1 MANEKALIGA
11 AIAAGKT
18 VIGVCLSA
26 QLIAAALG
34 ARVYPNA
41 HREIGWFPVALT
53 DQGRASDLFAF
64 LPHRFEV
71 FHWHGDI
78 FGLPDGAVHLAHSEG
93 CEHQVFLYADQ
104 VLGLQFHLESM
115 PTKVVDLVANCAD
128 EIVPGRYVQNAER
141 MLVMTGED
149 YARINQV
156 LFGILD
162 RLLA

>member
-1 MANEKALIGA
+1 
-11 AIAAGKT
+11 
-18 VIGVCLSA
+18 
-26 QLIAAALG
+26 
-34 ARVYPNA
+34 
-41 HREIGWFPVALT
+41 
-53 DQGRASDLFAF
+53 
-64 LPHRFEV
+64 
-71 FHWHGDI
+71 
-78 FGLPDGAVHLAHSEG
+78 
-93 CEHQVFLYADQ
+93 
-104 VLGLQFHLESM
+104 M